1 MEALFQALIRPLIR
15 NAYYLPADR
24 TGVMHSHHLLTTHS
38 EWMLEA
44 LANLVRLSELPE
56 TERRAMTGADVAL
69 APHQV
74 GAWRFKPSADGTG
87 STVEEISL
95 DTEAGNYPAGFG
107 DVTESLYNEWV
118 GISNRIE
125 TGQADQSE

>member
-1 MEALFQALIRPLIR
+1 M
-15 NAYYLPADR
+15 
-24 TGVMHSHHLLTTHS
+24 LTTHG

-95 DTEAGNYPAGFG
+95 DTEAGNYLAGFG

-118 GISNRIE
+118 GISNCIE
-125 TGQADQSE
+125 AGQADQSE